1 MYIKR
6 QQLKCRHMLPMKGK
20 HDITLTLLYHKDYF
34 VKRDRFK
41 TKQASAVMVKPMN
54 MINGVNDR
62 QKRKIEDE

>member
-1 MYIKR
+1 ML
-6 QQLKCRHMLPMKGK
+6 QLGIEGK
-20 HDITLTLLYHKDYF
+20 HHITRTVLSHNYYF

-41 TKQASAVMVKPMN
+41 TKQDIAVMVQPMK